1 MSKLSGVKKFIQTTL
16 EIPQRRTDG
25 DLVKGTHPYRK
36 LMPYIMPGRN
46 ESVCYYDDYIRSDKM
61 LDYIE
66 RARAAFGTDVNITHL
81 LVAAASNT
89 LHQNPTMNQFI
100 SGSRLYRRKNVDVTF
115 SMKRKKLNKKAKLS
129 AVKMRM
135 DEPEESFQDLVERIN
150 SHIHIERSGRKTSV
164 DQELDILSLLPRRL
178 MTGVVSTV
186 NWLDY
191 NNILPKLFMEQDGF
205 YTSMFIANLGSLGM
219 RPAFH
224 HLYEYGNCPLF
235 LMVGRIEERP
245 MVRDGVVVAENI
257 MHIRWSYDERI
268 DDGLS
273 SNYGMT
279 TFREALED
287 PDQFFGELPEVP
299 AKLKTAVA

>member
-1 MSKLSGVKKFIQTTL
+1 MSTMSRVKKLVQATL
-16 EIPQRRTDG
+16 EIPQLRSDG
-25 DLVKGTHPYRK
+25 ELVKGMHPYRK

-46 ESVCYYDDYIRSDKM
+46 ESVCYYDDYIRTDAL

-66 RARAAFGTDVNITHL
+66 RARIAYGMDVNITHL
-81 LVAAASNT
+81 LVAAARET
-89 LHQNPTMNQFI
+89 LAQNPTMNQFI
-100 SGSRLYRRKNVDVTF
+100 SGNRLYRRKNVDVTF

-129 AVKMRM
+129 AVKLRM
-135 DEPEESFQDLVERIN
+135 NEQEETLQQLVERIN

-178 MTGVVSTV
+178 MNGVVSAV
-186 NWLDY
+186 SWLDY
-191 NNILPKLFMEQDGF
+191 NNILPKVFMEQDGF
-205 YTSMFIANLGSLGM
+205 YTGMFIANLGSLGM

-273 SNYGMT
+273 SNYGMA
-279 TFREALED
+279 TFRETLEN
-287 PDQFFGELPEVP
+287 PAAVFGELPALPV
-299 AKLKTAVA
+299 KLETAVA

>member
-1 MSKLSGVKKFIQTTL
+1 MS
-16 EIPQRRTDG
+16 
-25 DLVKGTHPYRK
+25 
-36 LMPYIMPGRN
+36 N
-46 ESVCYYDDYIRSDKM
+46 
-61 LDYIE
+61 
-66 RARAAFGTDVNITHL
+66 
-81 LVAAASNT
+81 
-89 LHQNPTMNQFI
+89 NPTMNQFI
-100 SGSRLYRRKNVDVTF
+100 SGSRLYRRKNIDVTF
-115 SMKRKKLNKKAKLS
+115 SMKRQKLNKKAKLS

-135 DEPEESFQDLVERIN
+135 NEPEETFQQLVERIN

-178 MTGVVSTV
+178 MSGVVSAV

-191 NNILPKLFMEQDGF
+191 NNILPKIFMEQDSF

-224 HLYEYGNCPLF
+224 HLYEYGNCPAF

-273 SNYGMT
+273 SNYGMA
-279 TFREALED
+279 TFRKTMENPEEV
-287 PDQFFGELPEVP
+287 FGELPAVP
-299 AKLKTAVA
+299 AAIKKAVA

>member
-1 MSKLSGVKKFIQTTL
+1 MSTLSRVKKLVQTTL
-16 EIPQRRTDG
+16 EIPQRRSDG
-25 DLVKGTHPYRK
+25 ELVKGTHPYRK
-36 LMPYIMPGRN
+36 LMPFIMPGRN
-46 ESVCYYDDYIRSDKM
+46 ESVCYYDDYIRTDKM
-61 LDYIE
+61 LDYLE

-81 LVAAASNT
+81 LVAAARQT
-89 LHQNPTMNQFI
+89 LSDNPTMNQFI
-100 SGSRLYRRKNVDVTF
+100 SGNRLYRRKNIDVTF

-135 DEPEESFQDLVERIN
+135 DNQSETLQELVERIN

-164 DQELDILSLLPRRL
+164 DQELDLLSVLPRRL
-178 MTGVVSTV
+178 MKGVVNTV
-186 NWLDY
+186 GWLDY
-191 NNILPKLFMEQDGF
+191 NNILPKFFMEQDGF

-273 SNYGMT
+273 SNYGMA
-279 TFREALED
+279 TFRKALED
-287 PDQFFGELPEVP
+287 PAAFFGELPAVETN
-299 AKLKTAVA
+299 LKAAVA

>member
-1 MSKLSGVKKFIQTTL
+1 MSKLSRVKKFVQTTL
-16 EIPQRRTDG
+16 EIPQRRSDG
-25 DLVKGTHPYRK
+25 ELVKGTHPYRK
-36 LMPYIMPGRN
+36 LMPFIMPGRN
-46 ESVCYYDDYIRSDKM
+46 ESVCYYDDYIRTDKM
-61 LDYIE
+61 LDYLE
-66 RARAAFGTDVNITHL
+66 RARVAFGTDVNITHL
-81 LVAAASNT
+81 LVAAAGYT
-89 LHQNPTMNQFI
+89 LGKNPTMNQFI
-100 SGSRLYRRKNVDVTF
+100 SGSRLYRRKNIDVTF
-115 SMKRKKLNKKAKLS
+115 SMKRQKLNKKAKLS

-135 DEPEESFQDLVERIN
+135 DEAQESFQETVERIN

-164 DQELDILSLLPRRL
+164 DQELDLLSLLPRRL
-178 MTGVVSTV
+178 MSGVVETV

-191 NNILPKLFMEQDGF
+191 NNILPKFFMEQDGF

-279 TFREALED
+279 SFREALED
-287 PDQFFGELPEVP
+287 PALVFGELPAVDT
-299 AKLKTAVA
+299 KLKTAVA

>member
-1 MSKLSGVKKFIQTTL
+1 MSTLSRVKKLIQTTL
-16 EIPQRRTDG
+16 EIPQRRSDG
-25 DLVKGTHPYRK
+25 ELVKGTHPYRK
-36 LMPYIMPGRN
+36 LMPFIMPGRN

-66 RARAAFGTDVNITHL
+66 RARVAFGTDVNITHL
-81 LVAAASNT
+81 LVAAAANA
-89 LHQNPTMNQFI
+89 LRQEPNMNQFI
-100 SGSRLYRRKNVDVTF
+100 SGSRLYRRKHIDITF

-129 AVKMRM
+129 AVKLRM
-135 DEPEESFQDLVERIN
+135 DDQPETLKELVERIN

-164 DQELDILSLLPRRL
+164 DQELDLLSLLPRRL
-178 MTGVVSTV
+178 MTGVVNTV

-191 NNILPKLFMEQDGF
+191 NNILPELFMKQDGF

-279 TFREALED
+279 AVREALED
-287 PDQFFGELPEVP
+287 PASVFGELPAVDT
-299 AKLKTAVA
+299 KIKSAVA

>member
-1 MSKLSGVKKFIQTTL
+1 MSTLSRVKKLVQTTL
-16 EIPQRRTDG
+16 EIPQRRSDG
-25 DLVKGTHPYRK
+25 ELVKGTHPYRK
-36 LMPYIMPGRN
+36 LMPFIMPGRN
-46 ESVCYYDDYIRSDKM
+46 ESVCYYDDYIRTDKM
-61 LDYIE
+61 LDYLE
-66 RARAAFGTDVNITHL
+66 RARVAYGTDVNITHL
-81 LVAAASNT
+81 LVATAGYT
-89 LHQNPTMNQFI
+89 LGINPTMNQFI
-100 SGSRLYRRKNVDVTF
+100 SGSRLYRRKHVDVTF
-115 SMKRKKLNKKAKLS
+115 SMKRQKLNKKAKLS

-135 DEPEESFQDLVERIN
+135 DDKQESFRETIERIN

-164 DQELDILSLLPRRL
+164 DQELDLLSVLPRRL
-178 MTGVVSTV
+178 MTGVVNTV

-191 NNILPKLFMEQDGF
+191 NTILPEAFMKQDGF

-279 TFREALED
+279 TFRETLED
-287 PDQFFGELPEVP
+287 PASVFGELPAVAQKP
-299 AKLKTAVA
+299 KTAVA